1 MEFIKKDKFTI
12 LVPDSVDELPE
23 AIQANYQRESY
34 QNLVLDL
41 SSGENISDVISDYL
55 ETLAEEYQDEKK
67 SLVAVV
73 KTELLKELDGIIVAV
88 PTLSEAADYVYMEE
102 LEREI

>member
-23 AIQANYQRESY
+23 AIQENYKRESY

-41 SSGENISDVISDYL
+41 SDASAISTIISDYL
-55 ETLAEEYQDEKK
+55 ETLAEEYLDEKK

-73 KTELLKELDGIIVAV
+73 KTELMAELDGIIVAV

-102 LEREI
+102 LEREL

>member
-1 MEFIKKDKFTI
+1 MEFITKDKFTI

-23 AIQANYQRESY
+23 AIQENYKRESY

-41 SSGENISDVISDYL
+41 SEANAISSIISDYL
-55 ETLAEEYQDEKK
+55 ETLAEEYLDEKR

-73 KTELLKELDGIIVAV
+73 KTELLEDLNGIIIAV
-88 PTLSEAADYVYMEE
+88 PTMTEAADYVYMEE
-102 LEREI
+102 LEREL